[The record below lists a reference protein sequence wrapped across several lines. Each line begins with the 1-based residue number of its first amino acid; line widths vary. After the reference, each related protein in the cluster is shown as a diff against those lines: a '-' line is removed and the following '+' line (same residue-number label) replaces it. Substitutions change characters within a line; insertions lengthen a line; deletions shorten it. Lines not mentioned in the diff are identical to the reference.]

1 MRYSKLKRRTKMTE
15 PVIVDTHVHFYGDHK
30 QYLLS
35 KATYEVWEYGPKE
48 NVHSSPYGGDPEDI
62 LRAMDAAGASKAVM
76 INLFAVSR
84 LRGRAI
90 ADLPKGLGEEQKQEA
105 IRKIDASM
113 GERLKST
120 NRWCCD
126 VAEKYPQLVPFIATD
141 PWVLSVDE
149 AQDHIREMVE
159 KRGAKGIKVHQG
171 LQGFYLHDKR
181 MLPICRLCIE
191 TDLPILAHSGPLR
204 SAEQYAEPRAYAEAL
219 KTFPD
224 LLLVLAHLG
233 GGAWRQALEIARAY
247 PNVYFD
253 CSEII
258 EWTGAPKAPTDR
270 ELAQLIL
277 DVGSER
283 VMMASDFPWYDIG
296 HAAER
301 VMELPLLSKEQ
312 KEAILGANAV
322 RILKL

>member
-1 MRYSKLKRRTKMTE
+1 MTD

-48 NVHSSPYGGDPEDI
+48 NVCGSAYGGDPKDI
-62 LRAMDAAGASKAVM
+62 IRAMDAAGASKAVM

-84 LRGRAI
+84 LRDRAI
-90 ADLPKGLGEEQKQEA
+90 DDLPEGLDGDQKEEA
-105 IRKIDASM
+105 IREIEASM

-120 NRWCCD
+120 NKWCCD

-141 PWVLSVDE
+141 PWVLGVAE

-159 KRGAKGIKVHQG
+159 QRGAKGIKVHQG
-171 LQGFYLHDKR
+171 LQRFYLHDER

-204 SAEQYAEPRAYAEAL
+204 GAEQYAEPRAYAEAL
-219 KTFPD
+219 KIFPE
-224 LLLVLAHLG
+224 LRLVLAHLG
-233 GGAWRQALEIARAY
+233 GGAWRQTPEIAQAY

-258 EWTGAPKAPTDR
+258 EWTGAPHAPTDR
-270 ELAQLIL
+270 EFAQLIL
-277 DVGSER
+277 DVGPER

-301 VMELPLLSKEQ
+301 IMELPLLSKEQ
-312 KEAILGANAV
+312 KESILGANAI

>member
-1 MRYSKLKRRTKMTE
+1 MTE

-35 KATYEVWEYGPKE
+35 KATYEVWEYGAKE
-48 NVHSSPYGGDPEDI
+48 NVTGSPYGGDPKDI
-62 LRAMDAAGASKAVM
+62 LRAMDAAGASKAVLL
-76 INLFAVSR
+76 NLFAVSR
-84 LRGRAI
+84 IRDRAV
-90 ADLPKGLGEEQKQEA
+90 ADLPEGLNEDQKQEA
-105 IRKIDASM
+105 IRQIDASM

-126 VAEKYPQLVPFIATD
+126 VAGTHPQLVPFIATD
-141 PWVLSVDE
+141 PWELGVEE

-171 LQGFYLHDKR
+171 LQRFYLHDER

-191 TDLPILAHSGPLR
+191 TDLPILAHSGPVR
-204 SAEQYAEPRAYAEAL
+204 GAEQYAEPRAYAEAL
-219 KTFPD
+219 KTFPE
-224 LLLVLAHLG
+224 LRLVLAHLG
-233 GGAWRQALEIARAY
+233 GGAWRQTPEIAQAF

-258 EWTGAPKAPTDR
+258 EWTGAPNAPSDR
-270 ELAQLIL
+270 ELAQLVL
-277 DVGSER
+277 DVGPER
-283 VMMASDFPWYDIG
+283 VMLASDFPWYDIG
-296 HAAER
+296 HAVER
-301 VMELPLLSKEQ
+301 IMELPLLSEEQ
-312 KEAILGANAV
+312 KEAILGANAI

>member
-1 MRYSKLKRRTKMTE
+1 MTE
-15 PVIVDTHVHFYGDHK
+15 PVTVDTHVHFYGDNK

-48 NVHSSPYGGDPEDI
+48 NVHSSAYGGDPEDI

-84 LRGRAI
+84 LRDRAI
-90 ADLPKGLGEEQKQEA
+90 ADLPEGFDERQKQEA
-105 IRKIDASM
+105 INKIDASM
-113 GERLKST
+113 GERLKLT

-126 VAEKYPQLVPFIATD
+126 VAEKYSQLVPFIATD
-141 PWVLSVDE
+141 PWVLGVEE
-149 AQDHIREMVE
+149 ALDHIREMVD

-171 LQGFYLHDKR
+171 LQRFYLHDER
-181 MLPICRLCIE
+181 MLPICRFCIE
-191 TDLPILAHSGPLR
+191 MELPILAHSGLLR
-204 SAEQYAEPRAYAEAL
+204 EAEQYTEPRAYAEVL
-219 KTFPD
+219 KTFPK
-224 LLLVLAHLG
+224 LRLVLAHLG
-233 GGAWRQALEIARAY
+233 GGAWRQTPEIAQAY
-247 PNVYFD
+247 SNVYFD
-253 CSEII
+253 CCEII
-258 EWTGAPKAPTDR
+258 EWTGAPNAPTDR

-301 VMELPLLSKEQ
+301 IMELPLLSKEQ
-312 KEAILGANAV
+312 KEAILGANAM

>member
-1 MRYSKLKRRTKMTE
+1 MTE

-35 KATYEVWEYGPKE
+35 KATYEVWEYGSKE
-48 NVHSSPYGGDPEDI
+48 DVQFSTYGGDPEDI
-62 LRAMDAAGASKAVM
+62 IRAMDAAGASKAVM

-84 LRGRAI
+84 IRDRAI
-90 ADLPKGLGEEQKQEA
+90 ADLPEDLDEDQKQKA
-105 IRKIDASM
+105 IREIDATM
-113 GERLKST
+113 GERLKSS
-120 NRWCCD
+120 NVWCCD

-141 PWVLSVDE
+141 PWELGVEE

-159 KRGAKGIKVHQG
+159 QHGAKGIKLHQG
-171 LQGFYLHDKR
+171 LQRFYLHDER

-191 TDLPILAHSGPLR
+191 TNLPILAHSGPVR
-204 SAEQYAEPRAYAEAL
+204 GAEQYAEPRAYAEAL
-219 KTFPD
+219 KTYPE
-224 LLLVLAHLG
+224 LRLVLAHLG
-233 GGAWRQALEIARAY
+233 GGAWRQTAEIARAY

-258 EWTGAPKAPTDR
+258 EWTGAPNAPSDR

-301 VMELPLLSKEQ
+301 ILELPLLSKEQ
-312 KEAILGANAV
+312 KEAILGVNAM

>member
-1 MRYSKLKRRTKMTE
+1 MVE
-15 PVIVDTHVHFYGDHK
+15 PVIVDTHVHFYGDNK

-35 KATYEVWEYGPKE
+35 KATYEVWEYGSKE
-48 NVHSSPYGGDPEDI
+48 NVHCSTYGGDPEDI
-62 LRAMDAAGASKAVM
+62 IRAMDAAGASKAVM

-84 LRGRAI
+84 IKGRAI
-90 ADLPKGLGEEQKQEA
+90 ADLPEDLDEDQKQAA

-120 NRWCCD
+120 NVLCCD

-141 PWVLSVDE
+141 PWKLGVEE

-159 KRGAKGIKVHQG
+159 QHGAKGIKVHQG
-171 LQGFYLHDKR
+171 LQSFYLHDER

-191 TDLPILAHSGPLR
+191 TNLPILAHSGPVR
-204 SAEQYAEPRAYAEAL
+204 GTEQYAEPRAYAEAL
-219 KTFPD
+219 KTFPE
-224 LLLVLAHLG
+224 LRLVLAHLG
-233 GGAWRQALEIARAY
+233 GGAWRQTAEIARAY

-258 EWTGAPKAPTDR
+258 EWTGAPNAPSDR

-301 VMELPLLSKEQ
+301 ILELPLLSKEQ
-312 KEAILGANAV
+312 KEAILGANAM
-322 RILKL
+322 RILEL